1 MFLGIKINTLAILTT
16 NEEVNMME
24 CLRRKVRFCLL
35 FVVLTAV
42 VVGTIYY
49 FTDRQKQSEIT
60 EGTLISSLCMELK
73 QLCQ

>member
-1 MFLGIKINTLAILTT
+1 MKVKKSLILIA
-16 NEEVNMME
+16 NEEVDVME

-49 FTDRQKQSEIT
+49 FMDGQEQGEIM
-60 EGTLISSLCMELK
+60 EGNLISSLGMELK
-73 QLCQ
+73 QLCR

>member
-1 MFLGIKINTLAILTT
+1 
-16 NEEVNMME
+16 MME

-49 FTDRQKQSEIT
+49 FVDKQEQGEIT
-60 EGTLISSLCMELK
+60 EGTLISSLAMELK
-73 QLCQ
+73 QLCP

>member
-1 MFLGIKINTLAILTT
+1 MKVKKSLILIA
-16 NEEVNMME
+16 NEEVDVME

-49 FTDRQKQSEIT
+49 FMDGQEQGEIM
-60 EGTLISSLCMELK
+60 EGTLISSLGMELK
-73 QLCQ
+73 QLCR

>member
-1 MFLGIKINTLAILTT
+1 MKVKKSLILIA
-16 NEEVNMME
+16 NEEVDVME

-49 FTDRQKQSEIT
+49 FMDGQKQGEIT
-60 EGTLISSLCMELK
+60 EGTLISSLGMELK
-73 QLCQ
+73 QLCR

>member
-1 MFLGIKINTLAILTT
+1 MKVKKSLILIA
-16 NEEVNMME
+16 NEEVDVME

-49 FTDRQKQSEIT
+49 FMDGQEQGEIT
-60 EGTLISSLCMELK
+60 EGTLISSLGMELK
-73 QLCQ
+73 QLCR